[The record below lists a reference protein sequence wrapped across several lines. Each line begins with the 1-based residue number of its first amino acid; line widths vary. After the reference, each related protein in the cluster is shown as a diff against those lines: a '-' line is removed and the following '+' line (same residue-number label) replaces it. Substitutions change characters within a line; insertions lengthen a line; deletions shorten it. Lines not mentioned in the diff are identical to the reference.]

1 MENKYRTVSD
11 FNADFE
17 SDLKKMYEIA
27 HMSDKEAADILKQ
40 SLPFIS
46 KNGRA
51 NGKSIQHLMYLRVI
65 EKAIE
70 ALEERNL

>member
-1 MENKYRTVSD
+1 MENKYRIISD

-17 SDLKKMYEIA
+17 SDFKKMYEIA
-27 HMSDKEAADILKQ
+27 HMSDKEAADILKRFL
-40 SLPFIS
+40 SFIS
-46 KNGRA
+46 NNGRA

-70 ALEERNL
+70 ALEERSL

>member
-40 SLPFIS
+40 FLSFIS
-46 KNGRA
+46 NNGRA
-51 NGKSIQHLMYLRVI
+51 NGKSIQHFMYLRAIV
-65 EKAIE
+65 KAIE
-70 ALEERNL
+70 ALEERSL